1 MPRPKKS
8 STPSTE
14 PLAFTHD
21 TETRK
26 GLPAGGTAGKAPV
39 PKAPKKKY
47 WYNPHLSPV
56 LRHDPTGKADRILA
70 LVEKAGREPLTPE
83 EKKLLE
89 EALRNHQ
96 LWLEW
101 SGKREAEEKGYFE
114 VDPVALSIHERVSPQ
129 AILRAARREDIQRDL
144 FADPQ
149 EPWTEAVKFYRHD
162 VEWANRLILGDSLQ
176 VMTSLAEREALAGK
190 VQMIYID
197 PPYGIKYLSNFQ
209 ANIADREVKDSD

>member
-1 MPRPKKS
+1 MPRGRPPKNPAS
-8 STPSTE
+8 PSTA
-14 PLAFTHD
+14 PKAFTHD
-21 TETRK
+21 SSTRT

-70 LVEKAGREPLTPE
+70 LVEKAGREPLNAE

-89 EALRNHQ
+89 EALRNNQ
-96 LWLEW
+96 PWLEW

-129 AILRAARREDIQRDL
+129 AILRAAKREDVQRDL

-149 EPWTEAVKFYRHD
+149 ESWTEAVKFYRHD
-162 VEWANRLILGDSLQ
+162 PLRTIGQIALSLPRFGAHVQ
-176 VMTSLAEREALAGK
+176 EARSAPQLRR
-190 VQMIYID
+190 
-197 PPYGIKYLSNFQ
+197 S
-209 ANIADREVKDSD
+209 